1 MANLRTKEVLA
12 DTHLP
17 CCPQLFGVGHVP
29 RQTEMDMGKKLNRVY
44 EVLLYGAASGM
55 TDEKLY
61 QHVMSEC
68 PKTSSKRI
76 VRASLLALTDP
87 AVKKREVL
95 EAVYALAIKYRLVS
109 LGIEDDAHEAD
120 DEDLLSPT
128 VTDTLRTRLAATVA
142 PASILAS
149 ETIVQQPN

>member
-1 MANLRTKEVLA
+1 
-12 DTHLP
+12 
-17 CCPQLFGVGHVP
+17 
-29 RQTEMDMGKKLNRVY
+29 
-44 EVLLYGAASGM
+44 
-55 TDEKLY
+55 
-61 QHVMSEC
+61 MSCEC

-109 LGIEDDAHEAD
+109 LGIEEDDHDAD
-120 DEDLLSPT
+120 DEDVTSPT
-128 VTDTLRTRLAATVA
+128 VSDTLKTRLAATVA

-149 ETIVQQPN
+149 DTIVQPPN